1 VVVRY
6 LNVIRIA
13 IFEAK
18 ADPPLLVD
26 VDGVLALSISQQGM
40 EPIAGRKSQVIEV
53 LCVVNIL

>member
-40 EPIAGRKSQVIEV
+40 EPIAVARVPIGER
-53 LCVVNIL
+53 LDHWAM